1 MNSTAT
7 TTYQCSR
14 CGGSGRLSVFG
25 HVLGGTCFKCNGTG
39 KQRHKPA
46 QPAAKWAVFGLERET
61 GRFLR
66 LYNVNARTAEQAIE
80 KAHCTFAG
88 ASTLFKDSYTLDG
101 ARAVR
106 WSDMANVS
114 AESWEVA
121 TRGAA

>member
-1 MNSTAT
+1 MAAT
-7 TTYQCSR
+7 TYPCSR

-46 QPAAKWAVFGLERET
+46 AQSEKWAVFGTERAT

-66 LYNVNARTAEQAIE
+66 LYNVKARSADQAIE
-80 KAHCTFAG
+80 KARDAFSG
-88 ASTLFKDSYTLDG
+88 ASTLFKDTYTLDG

-106 WSDMANVS
+106 WSDMADVG
-114 AESWEVA
+114 AESWESA
-121 TRGAA
+121 TGGAA